1 MRCTKTIKVV
11 TECGSKPKHHRKP
24 KPKKVKVGL
33 LHRLNSLK
41 RQVTRFIRLVRG
53 RIASLRHAIG
63 LLNHRVVRLSSEV
76 DALQNEVGAMNAQA
90 RQNAS
95 FFQQFVGRSVTFQTS
110 VGNFF
115 GTVTLVGTDFVQVR
129 EPSGDTLLIPFCS
142 VEAVM

>member
-11 TECGSKPKHHRKP
+11 TECESKPKHHRKP
-24 KPKKVKVGL
+24 KPKKVSL

-41 RQVTRFIRLVRG
+41 RQVSRFVRLVR
-53 RIASLRHAIG
+53 RRLASLRHTIR
-63 LLNHRVVRLSSEV
+63 LLNHRVARLSSEV
-76 DALQNEVGAMNAQA
+76 NALQNEVGAMNGEA

-95 FFQQFVGRSVTFQTS
+95 FFQQFVGRSVTLQTS

-115 GTVTLVGTDFVQVR
+115 GTVTSVGSDFVEVR